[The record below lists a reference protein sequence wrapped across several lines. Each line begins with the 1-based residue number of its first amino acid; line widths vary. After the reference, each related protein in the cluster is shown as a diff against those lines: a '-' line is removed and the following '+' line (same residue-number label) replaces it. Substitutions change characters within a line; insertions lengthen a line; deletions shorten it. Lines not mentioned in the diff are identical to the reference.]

1 MRKARIY
8 LAHVLILAVIAA
20 GGAASA
26 VTLGRISQPLLLR
39 HFPVLQV
46 RVDQDIDT
54 SPITAVFRGV
64 PPDTPG
70 MLAQRSVRVIRFEPG
85 RLMLEAGGQV
95 VRRIPAAGRSMD
107 LAQLAALI
115 DDPSWIGSGP
125 HGAFT
130 LRAALVAVN
139 GVTLRIGG
147 PCRRLLLADRT
158 GVLLGARRATLL
170 IQSATV
176 QSDMSAYRGQYRPF
190 VLADDES
197 RLLISRSRLI
207 GLGWNWTDSYGVS
220 WKSGTTGGATSS
232 TFSGNY
238 FGIYT
243 GGVSGVRI
251 ANNYVHGNYFYGI
264 DPHTGSSDLAIV
276 HNLVVGN
283 GRHGVILA
291 DHVTRSLV
299 AGNTV
304 LGNAANGI
312 MVDEDS
318 TQNLID
324 HNLIVANRGDGI
336 VLTGSPSNRVLRNI
350 VRANRVG
357 VRLTGTD
364 PNSVLL
370 QGNVV
375 TANNRDSEGEV
386 SLTGNVVTSSSQVT
400 WNDYALLIICVLV
413 GVLVIIALISL
424 RSCLCEAGRAR

>member
-8 LAHVLILAVIAA
+8 LAHLLIVAVIGA

-26 VTLGRISQPLLLR
+26 VTLGRISQPLHLR
-39 HFPVLQV
+39 RFPILPV
-46 RVDQDIDT
+46 RVEEDIDT

-64 PPDTPG
+64 PPDIPG

-85 RLMLEAGGQV
+85 RLMLYAGGQV
-95 VRRIPAAGRSMD
+95 VRRIPADGRSMG
-107 LAQLAALI
+107 LSQLAALI

-125 HGAFT
+125 HGTFT

-139 GVTLRIGG
+139 GATLRVGG
-147 PCRRLLLADRT
+147 PCRRLLLADRM
-158 GVLLGARRATLL
+158 GVFLGARHATLL

-176 QSDMSAYRGQYRPF
+176 QSGVPAYRGRYRPF
-190 VLADDES
+190 VLADNQS
-197 RLLISRSRLI
+197 RLVISRSRLI

-220 WKSGTTGGATSS
+220 WKSGTTGGATNS

-264 DPHTGSSDLAIV
+264 DPHTGSTGLAIV

-283 GRHGVILA
+283 GRHGIILA
-291 DHVTRSLV
+291 EHVTRSLV
-299 AGNTV
+299 TGNTV
-304 LGNAANGI
+304 LDNAANGI
-312 MVDEDS
+312 IVDEDS
-318 TQNLID
+318 TGNVID
-324 HNLIVANRGDGI
+324 HNLVAANGGDGI
-336 VLTGSPSNRVLRNI
+336 VLTGSPSNRVLGNI

-357 VRLTGTD
+357 VRFTGTD
-364 PNSVLL
+364 PSSVLL

-375 TANNRDSEGEV
+375 SANDMDSEGAV
-386 SLTGNVVTSSSQVT
+386 SLAGNIVTSSSQVT
-400 WNDYALLIICVLV
+400 WNDYALLIIWVLA
-413 GVLVIIALISL
+413 GVLVIVTLISL
-424 RSCLCEAGRAR
+424 RSCLREAGRPR